1 MTKEEYIQDCW
12 RKAKEY
18 CEGVEDGSIITCE
31 NLKLAVKQHQDD
43 LLRDDLE
50 WKPEMVE
57 RVFRFFSYLNV
68 AENQRFILEPYQAFT
83 ILFLFG
89 HYYKGTDERK
99 YQFAF
104 LFVGRKNGKT
114 TFVAALQLYF
124 MMADGQPFPRSLLI
138 SASQDNAIDTSFG
151 ALQELIKWSPS
162 IRNRLIARRSNK
174 IEFIDNSKLGWCKT
188 VPIDN
193 LGKLEGYNPT
203 SCILDEIHTYKDAQ
217 KFNVI
222 KNGLGTKKNP
232 MLFLI
237 STGGYDQDSFCVKLV
252 QTGREVLRG
261 KVKDDRFAFLLY
273 ELDEGDDPHDEKN
286 WIKVNPALGGILSER
301 DFKSNYETSK
311 NIPESLNDWLTKRMN
326 LFLEE
331 QSEWI
336 PSHIIKKATR
346 KFTDEEV
353 KGLPCYIGG
362 DLSETRDL
370 TSFTL
375 LWVGNDKYYIRTYF
389 FFVKLNSS
397 NSLKKGHK
405 DILLWTK
412 LGYVIPCE
420 TDTIDYE
427 LIKRYIKEWKSSYN
441 VKGIYFDPYRFPDFL
456 NVAKTSKGAHLKFD
470 DNSTVWCSPMPQGF
484 ALDQP
489 MRELER
495 LLFSDKIEIYPN
507 DCLRWNF
514 LNVLV
519 ERDRVN
525 GNIRPKKN
533 KNLDAIDGVIST
545 LCALGGYL
553 GVGQTIA
560 AKFYEKYKQ

>member
-1 MTKEEYIQDCW
+1 MNKEEYIRDCW
-12 RKAKEY
+12 KKAKEY

-89 HYYKGTDERK
+89 HYFKGTDERK
-99 YQFAF
+99 YQYAF

-114 TFVAALQLYF
+114 TFVSALQLYF
-124 MMADGQPFPRSLLI
+124 MMADGQSFPRSLLI

-273 ELDEGDDPHDEKN
+273 ELDEGDDPHDENN
-286 WIKVNPALGGILSER
+286 WTKPNPSLGGILNYR

-336 PSHIIKKATR
+336 PSHIVKKAIR
-346 KFTDEEV
+346 KFSDEEV
-353 KGLPCYIGG
+353 KDLPCYIGG

-375 LWVGNDKYYIRTYF
+375 LWVGKDKYYIRSYF

-405 DILLWTK
+405 DISLWTK

-427 LIKRYIKEWKSSYN
+427 LIKRYIKDWNKSYKVN
-441 VKGIYFDPYRFPDFL
+441 GVYFDPYRFPDFL
-456 NVAKTSKGAHLKFD
+456 NVAKTQKVANLKFD
-470 DNSTVWCSPMPQGF
+470 DNSTVKCSPMPQGF

-507 DCLRWNF
+507 DCLKWNF

-553 GVGQTIA
+553 GVGQTTA

>member
-12 RKAKEY
+12 KKAKEY
-18 CEGVEDGSIITCE
+18 CEGVEDGSIIACE
-31 NLKLAVKQHQDD
+31 NIRLAVKQHQDD
-43 LLRDDLE
+43 LLRDDLD

-57 RVFRFFSYLNV
+57 KVYRFFSYLNV
-68 AENQRFILEPYQAFT
+68 AEGQRFILEPYQAFT

-89 HYYKGTDERK
+89 HYYKDTDERK
-99 YQFAF
+99 YQYAF

-114 TFVAALQLYF
+114 TFVSALQLYF
-124 MMADGQPFPRSLLI
+124 MMADGQSFPRSLLI
-138 SASQDNAIDTSFG
+138 SASQDNAIDTSFC

-273 ELDEGDDPHDEKN
+273 ELDEGDDPHDENN
-286 WIKVNPALGGILSER
+286 WTKPNPSLGGILNYR

-336 PSHIIKKATR
+336 PSHIIKKAIR
-346 KFTDEEV
+346 KFSDEEV
-353 KGLPCYIGG
+353 KDLPCYIGG

-375 LWVGNDKYYIRTYF
+375 LWVGKDKYYIRSYF

-405 DILLWTK
+405 DISLWTK

-427 LIKRYIKEWKSSYN
+427 LIKRYIKDWNKSYKVN
-441 VKGIYFDPYRFPDFL
+441 GVYFDPYRFPDFL
-456 NVAKTSKGAHLKFD
+456 NVAKTQKVANLKFD
-470 DNSTVWCSPMPQGF
+470 DNSTVKCSPMPQGF

-507 DCLRWNF
+507 DCLKWNF

-553 GVGQTIA
+553 GVGQTTA